1 MFNWV
6 RKDLVDFGKL
16 LEPKDISKQL
26 NENIYDVAFIGAGLS
41 STYTLI
47 EFINHINSQNL
58 TISENETLK
67 IAIFERDEWVWGG
80 IPYGKRSGFTSLI
93 ITPLDEFLPDYEL
106 ESFMEWMSKNFEWLI
121 QPFKKVAGPRSLTWL
136 KESETKIL
144 NCSSQN
150 IHIPRYFFGIYLWD
164 KLREATQ
171 NSKHKIEMSL
181 IAEEVSS
188 IQKVSDSNCKFS
200 VKVNNANFYS
210 NNIMLGIGIPNI
222 RTLDSDDLTNSNSMV
237 IQDPYSPD
245 LESKI
250 HEMKSHVENISSPK
264 IMIVG
269 ANASALE
276 MIYQIKNNF
285 DLNKK
290 IAFKVLSPQG
300 KLPGL
305 FIKDKE
311 TDFFAKHLQRLDS
324 SDESI
329 CADQILDALKA
340 DLKFAD
346 ERNYEI
352 SDTLPQFTEYV
363 GNLIKKLSKDE
374 KLKFVSFHGLEIG
387 RLQRRAGYEY
397 TLPIVELKET
407 KSIEMISGLL
417 ETVILTDDGLGHA
430 QYWNDEGILFESF
443 DILINCS
450 GSAGLAN
457 KNLSGLFSELLE
469 TNICSLSSSGHG
481 YSVGNKFEV
490 CNGFYING
498 PLLAGNIVGS
508 MGIWHVEH
516 CGRIMSFAKEISQN
530 ISRNIFS

>member
-1 MFNWV
+1 MFDWV

-16 LEPKDISKQL
+16 LEPKDISKQHD
-26 NENIYDVAFIGAGLS
+26 EKIYDVAFIGAGLS

-58 TISENETLK
+58 RISENETLK

-80 IPYGKRSGFTSLI
+80 IPYGRRSGFTSLI

-106 ESFMEWMSKNFEWLI
+106 GSFMEWMSKNFEWLI

-144 NCSSQN
+144 NCNSQN

-164 KLREATQ
+164 KLRETTQ

-210 NNIMLGIGIPNI
+210 KNIMLGIGIPNI

-237 IQDPYSPD
+237 IQNPYSPD

-250 HEMKSHVENISSPK
+250 HEMKSHVENISNPK

-290 IAFKVLSPQG
+290 ITFKVLSPQG

-352 SDTLPQFTEYV
+352 SDTLPQFTEHV

-430 QYWNDEGILFESF
+430 QYWNDEGILYESF

-481 YSVGNKFEV
+481 FSVGNKFEV

-530 ISRNIFS
+530 ISKNIFS